1 MVENVDKTAKEDKQ
15 KQDRMPNRYN
25 TPYGYGVLDNFGAHL
40 VGKLLTIELMNN
52 KTVSGKLKGY
62 GQFDI
67 MITDSRTGQDLIIMK
82 HAIVSIQG
90 DLTVKQNSETRRKI

>member
-1 MVENVDKTAKEDKQ
+1 MMENMEKTTREDKQ

-25 TPYGYGVLDNFGAHL
+25 TPYGYGVLDKFGAHL
-40 VGKLLTIELMNN
+40 VGRLLTFELMNN
-52 KTVSGKLKGY
+52 KTVYGKLKGY

-67 MITDSRTGQDLIIMK
+67 MVTDSRTGQDLIIMK

-90 DLTVKQNSETRRKI
+90 DLSVKLNK

>member
-1 MVENVDKTAKEDKQ
+1 MMETQEAHKEDKT
-15 KQDRMPNRYN
+15 KARYL
-25 TPYGYGVLDNFGAHL
+25 TPYGYGVLDNFGTHL
-40 VGKLLTIELMNN
+40 IGKLLTIELRNN

-82 HAIVSIQG
+82 HAIVSVQG
-90 DLTVKQNSETRRKI
+90 DLSSKSNSTTGRR

>member
-1 MVENVDKTAKEDKQ
+1 MMEAQETHKEDKT
-15 KQDRMPNRYN
+15 KARYV

-67 MITDSRTGQDLIIMK
+67 MITDSRTGQDIIIMK
-82 HAIVSIQG
+82 HAIVSVQG
-90 DLTVKQNSETRRKI
+90 DLSSKSGSTTERR

>member
-1 MVENVDKTAKEDKQ
+1 MENMEKKTKEDTQ

-25 TPYGYGVLDNFGAHL
+25 TPYGYNILDNFGAHL
-40 VGKLLTIELMNN
+40 VGRLLTIELMNN

-90 DLTVKQNSETRRKI
+90 DLSVKFNNK

>member
-1 MVENVDKTAKEDKQ
+1 MMETQEAHKEDKA
-15 KQDRMPNRYN
+15 KARYV

-40 VGKLLTIELMNN
+40 VGKLLTIELANN

-67 MITDSRTGQDLIIMK
+67 IITDSRTGQDLIIMK
-82 HAIVSIQG
+82 HAIVSVQG
-90 DLTVKQNSETRRKI
+90 DLSSKSNSTTERR

>member
-1 MVENVDKTAKEDKQ
+1 MMETQETHKEDKA
-15 KQDRMPNRYN
+15 KARYV

-52 KTVSGKLKGY
+52 KTVTGKLKGY

-67 MITDSRTGQDLIIMK
+67 MITDSRIGQDLIIMK
-82 HAIVSIQG
+82 HAIISVQG
-90 DLTVKQNSETRRKI
+90 DLGSKSNSTTERM

>member
-1 MVENVDKTAKEDKQ
+1 MMETQETRKEDEAKA
-15 KQDRMPNRYN
+15 RYV

-67 MITDSRTGQDLIIMK
+67 MITDSRTGQDLK
-82 HAIVSIQG
+82 S
-90 DLTVKQNSETRRKI
+90 

>member
-1 MVENVDKTAKEDKQ
+1 METQEAHKEDKT
-15 KQDRMPNRYN
+15 KARYV

-67 MITDSRTGQDLIIMK
+67 IITDSRTGQDLIIMK
-82 HAIVSIQG
+82 HAIVSVQG
-90 DLTVKQNSETRRKI
+90 DLSYKSNSKTEKR